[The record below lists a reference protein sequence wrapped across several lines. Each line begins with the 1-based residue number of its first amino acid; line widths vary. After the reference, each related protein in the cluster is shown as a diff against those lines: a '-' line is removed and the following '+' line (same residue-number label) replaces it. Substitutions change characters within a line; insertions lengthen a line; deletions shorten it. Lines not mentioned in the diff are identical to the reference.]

1 MNIVIRAATAEDA
14 DFLAHGNAAMAL
26 ETEHKQ
32 LDPVVVG
39 AGVRAAL
46 ADSGKGLY
54 FIAESNGRRVGQ
66 LMFTYEWSDW
76 RNGTFWWIQSVY
88 VLPEARRNGVFLALF
103 RHVEHLAERDPGVC
117 GIRLYVERENTRAQA
132 TYRRCGLH
140 DAGYTVMEVDY
151 TAAAHGTDTGEN
163 DHAG

>member
-1 MNIVIRAATAEDA
+1 MSVTVRPAVDSDA
-14 DFLAHGNAAMAL
+14 DFLAQGNAAMAL
-26 ETEHKQ
+26 ETEHKR
-32 LDPVVVG
+32 LDPEVVA

-46 ADSGKGLY
+46 ADAAKGRY
-54 FIAESNGRRVGQ
+54 FVAERHGRRVGQ

-88 VLPEARRNGVFLALF
+88 VLPEARRNGVFRALF
-103 RHVEHLAERDPGVC
+103 RHVEQLAEDDAAVC

-132 TYRRCGLH
+132 TYRHCGLH
-140 DAGYTVMEVDY
+140 DAGYVVMEVDY
-151 TAAAHGTDTGEN
+151 TNAAGAAGDE

>member
-1 MNIVIRAATAEDA
+1 MNISIRPATAADA
-14 DFLAHGNAAMAL
+14 DFLAAGNAAMAL

-32 LDPVVVG
+32 LDAGVVS

-46 ADSGKGLY
+46 ADPGKGLY
-54 FIAESNGRRVGQ
+54 FIAESNGQRVGQ

-88 VLPEARRNGVFLALF
+88 VLPEARRNGVFRALF
-103 RHVEHLAERDPGVC
+103 HHVEQLAQGDPSVC
-117 GIRLYVERENTRAQA
+117 GIRLYVERENVRAQA
-132 TYRRCGLH
+132 TYRHCGLH

-151 TAAAHGTDTGEN
+151 TTTAHHTGGN
-163 DHAG
+163 DHAR

>member
-1 MNIVIRAATAEDA
+1 MSIVIRAATAEDA
-14 DFLAHGNAAMAL
+14 DFLARGNIAMAL

-32 LDPVVVG
+32 LDPGVVA

-46 ADSGKGLY
+46 ADPAKGLY
-54 FIAESNGRRVGQ
+54 FIAERDGQRVGQ

-88 VLPEARRNGVFLALF
+88 VLPQARRSGVFSALF
-103 RHVEHLAERDPGVC
+103 RHVEQLAGRDPAVC
-117 GIRLYVERENTRAQA
+117 GIRLYVERENVRAQD
-132 TYRRCGLH
+132 TYRHCGLH
-140 DAGYTVMEVDY
+140 DAGYAVMEVDF
-151 TAAAHGTDTGEN
+151 TAAAQDTGGN

>member
-1 MNIVIRAATAEDA
+1 MSIVIRAATAEDA

-26 ETEHKQ
+26 ETEHKR
-32 LDPVVVG
+32 LDPGVVG

-46 ADSGKGLY
+46 ADPAKGLY
-54 FIAESNGRRVGQ
+54 FIAESDGRRVGQ

-88 VLPEARRNGVFLALF
+88 VLPEARRKGVFGALF
-103 RHVEHLAERDPGVC
+103 RHVEQLAERDPDVC

-132 TYRRCGLH
+132 TYRHYGLH

-151 TAAAHGTDTGEN
+151 TAAAHRTDTGE
-163 DHAG
+163 DKHAG

>member
-1 MNIVIRAATAEDA
+1 MSIVIRAATAEDA
-14 DFLAHGNAAMAL
+14 DFLARGNIAMAL

-32 LDPVVVG
+32 LDAGVVS

-54 FIAESNGRRVGQ
+54 FIAESNGQRVGQ

-88 VLPEARRNGVFLALF
+88 VLPEARRNGVFRALF
-103 RHVEHLAERDPGVC
+103 HHVEQLAQGDPSVC
-117 GIRLYVERENTRAQA
+117 GIRLYVERENVRAQA
-132 TYRRCGLH
+132 TYRHCGLH

-151 TAAAHGTDTGEN
+151 TTTAHHTGGN
-163 DHAG
+163 DHAR